1 MSRIYNNKRYAPAD
15 AYHALNINGI
25 PPTGQNSRND
35 GTVLIHVIRD
45 DTLYE
50 DTHLKSIVISP
61 TIKDGKLVDHYVAR
75 DGKYTHY
82 KSENLP
88 SSIRVN
94 NELLNNSAVAV
105 TIQVAPYIR
114 ATFSSKLVT
123 GSGEA
128 VETPAGPSQ
137 VWFG

>member
-1 MSRIYNNKRYAPAD
+1 MSRIYDNKRYAPAG
-15 AYHALNINGI
+15 AYHTLNINGI

-50 DTHLKSIVISP
+50 DTHLKSVVISP
-61 TIKDGKLVDHYVAR
+61 TVKDGKLVNHYVAR

-82 KSENLP
+82 ESKNVQ
-88 SSIRVN
+88 SSIKF
-94 NELLNNSAVAV
+94 NEASLDKNAV

-114 ATFSSKLVT
+114 ATFSSKLTT
-123 GSGEA
+123 GEVAEVS
-128 VETPAGPSQ
+128 ETPAGPSQ